1 MMRPLLIILGT
12 LSLLLGLVGIFLPG
26 LPTTPLVLLA
36 AGLYSHSSRRLH
48 LTLTRSR
55 MFGPRIRQYQ
65 KNKGLTKKEKIYS
78 LSLMWVMILLSAV
91 FFIDHLFV
99 KVFVLLA
106 GLYGSYVMG
115 IRLPTVENPK
125 TQRDEPDNQPESNKN
140 RLELR
145 APK

>member
-1 MMRPLLIILGT
+1 MRPLLIILGT

-48 LTLTRSR
+48 LALLRSR
-55 MFGPRIRQYQ
+55 LFGPRIRQYQ

-78 LSLMWVMILLSAV
+78 LSLMWGMILLSAV
-91 FFIDHLFV
+91 FFIDHLVV
-99 KVFVLLA
+99 KVLVLLA

-125 TQRDEPDNQPESNKN
+125 IHRGEPENQPESNKN
-140 RLELR
+140 RLELP